1 MNLSPGS
8 GPPYSDSFYY
18 EFSAPAPYQLV
29 QAGFAAYW
37 SSLHYLLCEKQPVE
51 NELVQAINRTIQQI
65 PLDPVLQPELALER
79 IFIPERRLHP
89 NGNVVV
95 LLEFMSKATTP
106 LLWYPGGLTSIE
118 KGSGMLAVVS
128 SPHSDSYRLQVH
140 LDDTAFQA
148 DLAKLEFY
156 EIGSESLSVPVCLQ
170 IAENT
175 LQHQQ
180 GNPDVTIL
188 NVQREKDFFRLD
200 TSEGFFRA
208 QFCCHVLSKMLT
220 CILKPPG

>member
-1 MNLSPGS
+1 MNLTPGS
-8 GPPYSDSFYY
+8 DPPFFDSFYAVS
-18 EFSAPAPYQLV
+18 SAPAPYQLV

-37 SSLHYLLCEKQPVE
+37 SSLHYTICEKQPSE
-51 NELVQAINRTIQQI
+51 DDLVQAVYRTIQQI

-79 IFIPERRLHP
+79 IFVPERRLHS

-118 KGSGMLAVVS
+118 SGSGMLAAVIH
-128 SPHSDSYRLQVH
+128 PNSDSYRLQVH
-140 LDDTAFQA
+140 LDDTAFKF

-156 EIGSESLSVPVCLQ
+156 EIGSKALSVPVCLQ

-188 NVQREKDFFRLD
+188 NVQRDKDFFRLD
-200 TSEGFFRA
+200 TSEGFFSA
-208 QFCCHVLSKMLT
+208 EFCCHSLSKMLS
-220 CILKPPG
+220 CIIKPLA